1 MNTRLRALLTL
12 TVVAV
17 VAALAVPRAGLAVS
31 AEPETEDV
39 IFMVDGREL
48 HGHIIKETSTRIV
61 FEFVDRKLKLRT
73 KLTLALDDIAHIE
86 RDVTIEEAVKVGPAP
101 RRKTKSNASTAPDR
115 TAWGRSRGPADDTRL
130 PAFYIIPM
138 KGQIGTDI
146 HPSIYE
152 EVAQDI
158 REKKPDL
165 LVFIMNCADA
175 DDLMI
180 PLNEK
185 TEEGLFLHHEYRELI
200 DLFKDELADFP
211 QVMWVQDSVGFS
223 SLVAMGWEN
232 LYMTPDARLGGLRL
246 VGERAEGWSDTDVAA
261 KMMAAWTGI
270 GKGFLENGRYAM
282 ELADAMM
289 RPEFKLSASFKGREV
304 VWSLTNEGEFIVDND
319 DERTVEFRAKIAED
333 LGVSDGTVETLDDLA
348 FLLGYRE
355 YRVIS
360 DEDDSLVGDY
370 VEDWRRTFENTK
382 VWWGDYFQHI
392 GWASGDE
399 ALKWTGRA
407 KNDVEKIIRAI
418 ERYKAVE
425 IRWRT
430 DLRTTKL
437 DLEILVEK
445 LREQIRALKEGGGR
459 GTGRRSRGTG
469 IGG

>member
-86 RDVTIEEAVKVGPAP
+86 RDVTIEEVVKVGPAP
-101 RRKTKSNASTAPDR
+101 RKTKSNASTASDR

-304 VWSLTNEGEFIVDND
+304 VWSLTNEGEFLVDDD

-399 ALKWTGRA
+399 TLKWTGRA
-407 KNDVEKIIRAI
+407 KNDVQKIIRAI
-418 ERYKAVE
+418 ERYDAVE

-430 DLRTTKL
+430 DLRTTKH
-437 DLEILVEK
+437 DLEILVEQLK
-445 LREQIRALKEGGGR
+445 EKIRALKKGGAGR